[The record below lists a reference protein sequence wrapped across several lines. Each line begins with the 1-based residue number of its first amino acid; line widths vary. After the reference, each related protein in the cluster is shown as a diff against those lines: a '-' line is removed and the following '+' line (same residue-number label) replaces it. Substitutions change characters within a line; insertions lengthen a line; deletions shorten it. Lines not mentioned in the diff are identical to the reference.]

1 MAQTNESTPDE
12 LDRRHRLAALFTYA
26 MLALTLLLM
35 ALAYAGVLIP
45 ETARAEPVLDM
56 TLRIAIVFFGV
67 GAVVLRRTM
76 FNAARLQD
84 IASLRGT
91 TGLLDTLQ
99 KTTMLVALI
108 GGTIAVMGFALSF
121 IWGEREYR
129 YAPEAV
135 KIGLIALAVLLYAY
149 PRRSAWERVV
159 QLTRPG
165 ATTPASPA
173 KGTFS

>member
-1 MAQTNESTPDE
+1 MTETSESTRGE
-12 LDRRHRLAALFTYA
+12 LTRRQRAAAYFVYA
-26 MLALTLLLM
+26 MLALTVLLM

-45 ETARAEPVLDM
+45 EFSRAEPVIDM

-99 KTTMLVALI
+99 KTTVFVALI
-108 GGTIAVMGFALSF
+108 GGTIAVMGFILSV

-129 YAPEAV
+129 YMPEAV
-135 KIGLIALAVLLYAY
+135 KIGLIAVAVLVYAY

-159 QLTRPG
+159 RLTTPG
-165 ATTPASPA
+165 ETPPASPA